1 MSPYYL
7 ELREVLA
14 NTYPGET
21 FSETIQGSGERY
33 LLHYMNCIE
42 ALWNDNAAPDSF
54 LSRLR
59 AGEISHLVL
68 FEDAEKVSREQRFK
82 SGSIS
87 FNRVLTAYHF
97 AVAIFAGPARNLP
110 KLRID
115 VAVDISDLSEADPLR
130 IQYVS
135 ELASQGD
142 IVRSRLNLYLYGAL
156 GSPTASWSPNLTS
169 LAPFVPRDL
178 DHEYAIGKYTQSI
191 RQSLV
196 MQIGTEGTSQHS
208 LFNVLGPFIASLT
221 LHEKIASA
229 LHRNDFA
236 KRAFLRCITWLYN
249 CGAPRGIWIRDEEL
263 ARDCELKGDAKLA
276 LVVVDDQIGD
286 GWQTVVEWAFDHDS
300 TKADLRFHTD
310 PSVLLQSLDEIK
322 ARPDFAAIKKAH
334 EGGQYP
340 LRNSTMSFAK
350 GATRHAKML
359 VLDLRLFSRDPN
371 GFSEL
376 GFFERVLTLLED
388 FGLLYQSN
396 VGRGIDRVAF
406 ARLADWL
413 ATQRREKVPARTWR
427 NEGVY
432 LEALTLL
439 PRLIASVDDTL
450 PIIIFS
456 STRQRAV
463 TELLKPFHSVL
474 TDFRK
479 PGWGEYVEPDQ
490 PFDFREGFR
499 RAMNHA
505 ARYCRLRRRLSR
517 VAENRLNMNLPRAKG
532 DRYVE
537 VFFDESGTPGKGR
550 FVQAALVVVYVGDK
564 VEGLRDAQELSGLMQ
579 AKAVTLRDGSGGTRL
594 VKFSWIKQQLDKKVN
609 FSIAQIP
616 RYDATS
622 HANAE
627 ILFKELN
634 GLGRIELCFGYT
646 LTAYTQDHKQ
656 LAATDESGVDPTLY
670 ALIRHATEA
679 VVFDLIPAVVEGDVE
694 VGLRYATRN
703 WTPSD
708 PGLFRILENR
718 FGFEERRDFVPNSHI
733 FTIVSRTGHAIY
745 EAARRSRMQQT
756 GPPRIHSCKAVALSL
771 ARAQSLPDREVH
783 YLADLMASAALQWEK
798 FPPESLLR
806 AFSGSNAVYFRDQ
819 LSLDGA
825 SVMDGALSA
834 SRNLKSGKSVA
845 AWLIALDA
853 LKARRPHSYGMSS
866 LVFSEIHSTLPALTS
881 DEVRLLAKSV

>member
-14 NTYPGET
+14 STYPGET

-54 LSRLR
+54 LNRLR

-68 FEDAEKVSREQRFK
+68 FEDAEMLSREPRFK

-87 FNRVLTAYHF
+87 FNRALTAYHF
-97 AVAIFAGPARNLP
+97 AVAIFAGPARSAP

-115 VAVDISDLSEADPLR
+115 VAVDTSDLSEADPLR

-135 ELASQGD
+135 ELASEGN
-142 IVRSRLNLYLYGAL
+142 IVRSRLKLYLFGAL
-156 GSPTASWSPNLTS
+156 GSPTASWSTNLTL
-169 LAPFVPRDL
+169 LAPFAPRDL

-191 RQSLV
+191 RQSLAI
-196 MQIGTEGTSQHS
+196 QIGTEGTSQHS
-208 LFNVLGPFIASLT
+208 LFNVIGPFIASLT
-221 LHEKIASA
+221 LHERVASA

-236 KRAFLRCITWLYN
+236 KRAFLRCITWLYDG
-249 CGAPRGIWIRDEEL
+249 GAPRGTWIRDEDL
-263 ARDCELKGDAKLA
+263 ARDCELEGDAKLPV
-276 LVVVDDQIGD
+276 VVVDDQIGD
-286 GWQTVVEWAFDHDS
+286 GWQTVVEWAFDRGS

-334 EGGQYP
+334 EGGHYP
-340 LRNSTMSFAK
+340 LRNSTMSFAT
-350 GATRHAKML
+350 GATHHAEML
-359 VLDLRLFSRDPN
+359 VLDLRLFSRDPD

-376 GFFERVLTLLED
+376 GFFERVLRLFED
-388 FGLLYQSN
+388 FGLLYQPN

-406 ARLADWL
+406 ARLTDWL
-413 ATQRREKVPARTWR
+413 VTQRREKLPARMWR

-450 PIIIFS
+450 PIVIFS
-456 STRQRAV
+456 STRQRVV
-463 TELLKPFHSVL
+463 TELLKPFHSIF

-490 PFDFREGFR
+490 PVGFREGFR
-499 RAMNHA
+499 RAMDHA

-517 VAENRLNMNLPRAKG
+517 VAENRLSMNLPRAKG

-550 FVQAALVVVYVGDK
+550 FVQAALVVVYAGDK
-564 VEGLRDAQELSGLMQ
+564 AQGLRNAQDLSGLMQ
-579 AKAVTLRDGSGGTRL
+579 GKSVTLNEASGGIRS
-594 VKFSWIKQQLDKKVN
+594 VEFSWIKQKLDKKVN
-609 FSIAQIP
+609 FSTSQIP
-616 RYDATS
+616 RYDAIS
-622 HANAE
+622 HKNTE
-627 ILFKELN
+627 LLFKELG
-634 GLGRIELCFGYT
+634 GLGRVELCFGYT
-646 LTAYTQDHKQ
+646 LTAYSPDHRQ
-656 LAATDESGVDPTLY
+656 FSASDESGVDPTLY
-670 ALIRHATEA
+670 ALIRHVTEA
-679 VVFDLIPAVVEGDVE
+679 VLFDLIPAVVEGDVQ
-694 VGLRYATRN
+694 VGLRYATRS

-708 PGLFRILENR
+708 PGLFNVLVDR
-718 FGFEERRDFVPNSHI
+718 FGFEPRRDFVPNSHV
-733 FTIVSRTGHAIY
+733 FTIVSRTAHAIY
-745 EAARRSRMQQT
+745 EAARRSRMQQSRA
-756 GPPRIHSCKAVALSL
+756 PRIHSCKAVALSL
-771 ARAQSLPDREVH
+771 ARSQALPDREVH
-783 YLADLMASAALQWEK
+783 YFTDLMASAALQFEK
-798 FPPESLLR
+798 FRPESLLR

-866 LVFSEIHSTLPALTS
+866 LVFSEIHSTLPELTS
-881 DEVRLLAKSV
+881 DEVRLLAQSV